1 MMQTYCYYLAICV
14 IDERVRGKEKIKFM
28 ARVALC
34 CETALPVPRT
44 FALQVPSLLHSDIS
58 THAHTETLF
67 CLSFYTSTSLSLLK
81 TFSEKRVLH
90 SKSHFCSKSI
100 LELKIKGRWQS
111 FTHTRTPYLKY
122 HKYFLFLLVCDC
134 AIKTKSSDIFRESDM
149 WMRDEMADEHTVI
162 APLPHSTLT
171 YELPAKVGKWTTC
184 STSQ

>member
-1 MMQTYCYYLAICV
+1 MKRSDDTFCSCLSSQPAPLLFFLFTSSSLSSSSLLSLLYDLYRHQHFLTITSKDERSFMIQTYCYYLAMCV

-81 TFSEKRVLH
+81 TF
-90 SKSHFCSKSI
+90 
-100 LELKIKGRWQS
+100 
-111 FTHTRTPYLKY
+111 
-122 HKYFLFLLVCDC
+122 
-134 AIKTKSSDIFRESDM
+134 
-149 WMRDEMADEHTVI
+149 
-162 APLPHSTLT
+162 
-171 YELPAKVGKWTTC
+171 
-184 STSQ
+184 